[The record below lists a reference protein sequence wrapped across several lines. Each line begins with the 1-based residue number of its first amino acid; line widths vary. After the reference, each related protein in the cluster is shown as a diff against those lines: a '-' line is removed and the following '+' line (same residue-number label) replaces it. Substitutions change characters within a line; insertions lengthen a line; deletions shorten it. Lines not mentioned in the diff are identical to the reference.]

1 MKQRLKNLLKKWFST
16 IHPLP
21 AKRLARWE
29 KELLTAPPDIKDV
42 ETIKHVEILDYL
54 DNKECHIRNPQRRF
68 RSINLIP
75 VTLGIISSLILNIN
89 GFIEDRKND
98 EKGIHSWVVLVKK
111 KYGEEFY
118 LRDDLPDYMES
129 ARYIGND
136 KEISLRKYLHYRY
149 NFYEYSNDF
158 LITDMIFL
166 LLYLLII
173 PPFVYCVFFWQRQA
187 PLIIDR
193 ERQIF
198 YTWYKGKAY
207 TARYPQL
214 GMLEKTNILYLKVYG
229 LDENNNLIERVF
241 IPNVSSYTFAFLS
254 SGNDK
259 ALAVAFMVKFLLNG
273 KEAVSK
279 VDYKRRG
286 PLIWWSKDKRPA
298 DLDEQIPLILAELD
312 RLGPPDEDLSE

>member
-1 MKQRLKNLLKKWFST
+1 MGWL
-16 IHPLP
+16 
-21 AKRLARWE
+21 
-29 KELLTAPPDIKDV
+29 
-42 ETIKHVEILDYL
+42 
-54 DNKECHIRNPQRRF
+54 C
-68 RSINLIP
+68 
-75 VTLGIISSLILNIN
+75 
-89 GFIEDRKND
+89 
-98 EKGIHSWVVLVKK
+98 KK

-118 LRDDLPDYMES
+118 LRNDLPADMEDI
-129 ARYIGND
+129 RYIGND
-136 KEISLRKYLHYRY
+136 KEISLRKYLYYRY
-149 NFYEYSNDF
+149 TFYPSSTRL
-158 LITDMIFL
+158 LIIDISFL

-207 TARYPQL
+207 AARYPQL
-214 GMLEKTNILYLKVYG
+214 GMLEKTNILYFKVYG

-298 DLDEQIPLILAELD
+298 DLDAQIPLILAELD

>member
-1 MKQRLKNLLKKWFST
+1 MKQRLKNLLKKWFPT

-29 KELLTAPPDIKDV
+29 KEILAVPPDINNA
-42 ETIKHVEILDYL
+42 ETIKHMEILDYL
-54 DNKECHIRNPQRRF
+54 DNKECHIRNTQRRA
-68 RSINLIP
+68 RSIALIP
-75 VTLGIISSLILNIN
+75 VTLGIISSLILSIN
-89 GFIEDRKND
+89 NFIEERRSG
-98 EKGIHSWVVLVKK
+98 EAYIHRWVNLVKEE
-111 KYGEEFY
+111 YGEKFY
-118 LRDDLPDYMES
+118 LRNDLPDYMEN

-149 NFYEYSNDF
+149 NYYEYSDDIF
-158 LITDMIFL
+158 IIDMTFM
-166 LLYLLII
+166 LLYLLMI
-173 PPFVYCVFFWQRQA
+173 PLFVWAVFFLRRQA

-193 ERQIF
+193 DRQIF

-207 TARYPQL
+207 AARYPQV
-214 GMLEKTNILYLKVYG
+214 GMAEKTNILFLKVYG
-229 LDENNNLIERVF
+229 LDENNNLVGRGF

-279 VDYKRRG
+279 VDYKRRE
-286 PLIWWSKDKRPA
+286 PLIWWSKDKRPT
-298 DLDEQIPLILAELD
+298 DLEVQIPLILAELD

>member
-1 MKQRLKNLLKKWFST
+1 MKQRLKHLIKKWFPT

-21 AKRLARWE
+21 AQRLARWE
-29 KELLTAPPDIKDV
+29 KEILAAPPDIKDA

-54 DNKECHIRNPQRRF
+54 DDKECHIRNPQRRF

-98 EKGIHSWVVLVKK
+98 EAGIHRWVNLVKEE
-111 KYGEEFY
+111 YGDEFY
-118 LRDDLPDYMES
+118 LRDDLPDYMEN

-149 NFYEYSNDF
+149 NYYRHSDSF
-158 LITDMIFL
+158 LKIDIGFL
-166 LLYLLII
+166 LLYLLVI
-173 PPFVYCVFFWQRQA
+173 PPFVYCIFFWRRQA

-198 YTWYKGKAY
+198 YTWHKGKAY
-207 TARYPQL
+207 AARYPQL

-259 ALAVAFMVKFLLNG
+259 GLAVAFMVKFLLNG

-279 VDYKRRG
+279 VDYKRRE

-298 DLDEQIPLILAELD
+298 DLEAQIPLVLAELD

>member
-1 MKQRLKNLLKKWFST
+1 MKQRLKNLLKKWFPT

-21 AKRLARWE
+21 AQRLVRWE
-29 KELLTAPPDIKDV
+29 KEILAAPPDIKDA

-54 DNKECHIRNPQRRF
+54 DDKECHIRNPQRRF

-98 EKGIHSWVVLVKK
+98 EAGIHQWVALVKK

-118 LRDDLPDYMES
+118 LRNDLPDYMED

-149 NFYEYSNDF
+149 NYYLHSDSF
-158 LITDMIFL
+158 LKIDIGFL
-166 LLYLLII
+166 LLYLLVI
-173 PPFVYCVFFWQRQA
+173 PPFVYCIFFWSRQA

-198 YTWYKGKAY
+198 YTWHKGKAY
-207 TARYPQL
+207 AARYPQL

-279 VDYKRRG
+279 VDYKRRE

-298 DLDEQIPLILAELD
+298 DLDAQIPLILAELD